1 MMSRM
6 SALALSA
13 SFAFFSSACAAET
26 QDTVTNDVST
36 APISVAAEGFTADSS
51 AWRDV
56 NPENTLYLDSD
67 YGRIVIELYPE
78 LAPNHVERIKKLA
91 RLGFYNGLTFHRV
104 IEDFMNQTGDP
115 DGNGTGSSTLPDMK
129 AEFTFRRGND
139 MPVTLVGAQPINP
152 RNPSEGEVGVGFYKA
167 MPVATQPS
175 SQAILTK
182 DGKVNAFGI
191 HCKGI
196 TSMARSGED
205 TGNSQFFLMRGT
217 APWLDSQYSIWGTTV
232 AGHDLLT
239 KFKVGTVGETAGFTP
254 DKIKAM
260 TVAADV
266 PADRQVKVQILR
278 TNSADF
284 KRHLSS
290 LKKADGSYPDICDIP
305 VPTRIQP

>member
-1 MMSRM
+1 MISRI

-13 SFAFFSSACAAET
+13 SFALVSSACAAET
-26 QDTVTNDVST
+26 QNPAASEVTT
-36 APISVAAEGFTADSS
+36 APISVAAEGFSADNS
-51 AWRDV
+51 AWRDID
-56 NPENTLYLDSD
+56 PENTLYLDSE

-152 RNPSEGEVGVGFYKA
+152 RNPNEGEVGVGFYKA

-182 DGKVNAFGI
+182 DGKVNAYGI

-205 TGNSQFFLMRGT
+205 TGNSQFFLMRAA
-217 APWLDSQYSIWGTTV
+217 APWLDSKYSIWGTTV
-232 AGHDLLT
+232 AGHENLT
-239 KFKVGTVGETAGFTP
+239 KFKVGTVGETAGYEP

-266 PADRQVKVQILR
+266 SAAGQVKVQVLR
-278 TNSADF
+278 TDSADF
-284 KRHLSS
+284 KRYLST